1 MGETAAGL
9 AAQDITPPGD
19 VHLQGYTRGPA
30 TGIRDRLQAKALVL
44 DDGRTRVAIVT
55 ADLLGLD
62 DDLVQ
67 RVRAR
72 VEQRTGIPSN
82 AVLIACSHTHS
93 GPAIQTLGYLPV
105 HPEYQQLVEERLVE
119 AVTQAAAAPPL
130 PVHLGAGNGEVRF
143 NVNRRVRRPGD
154 IPMLPNP
161 HGPADRRVRVLRLDP
176 ADAPAPPGTLGGVP
190 LPQVE
195 PAALLFSYSCHPT
208 VLDSHNFRISGDY
221 PGVAQRFI
229 EHAYG
234 SEAVPRRPL
243 AMFLPGCFGNV
254 RPHLLNA
261 AGRFRGGTDYE
272 LRVLG
277 RVLGAEVVK
286 VAEQV
291 ATEPIGAL
299 AAAGRRVWLPYDR
312 LPSLDDLR
320 GMLSTGP
327 QQDFFARRLLA
338 MLDRD
343 SRLPEGEEATI
354 QVIRLGR
361 HWLVATPGETFQEIG
376 LSIEAGLAEY
386 GLADPSRGDQVW
398 VLGYSNGNVGYLC
411 TALSHSEGG
420 YEPSRAH
427 IGYLRPGPFAPE
439 VEALLVSTAL
449 DLAQQLGPPR
459 QT

>member
-1 MGETAAGL
+1 MAETAAGL
-9 AAQDITPPGD
+9 AVQDITPPVG
-19 VHLQGYTRGPA
+19 VHLQGYTRGPS
-30 TGIRDRLQAKALVL
+30 TGVRDRLQAKALVL
-44 DDGRTRVAIVT
+44 DDSRQRVAIVT

-72 VEQRTGIPSN
+72 IAQRAGIPSS
-82 AVLIACSHTHS
+82 AVLLACSHTHA
-93 GPAIQTLGYLPV
+93 GPAVQTLGYLPV
-105 HPEYQQLVEERLVE
+105 DPDYQRIVEERLVE
-119 AVTQAAAAPPL
+119 AVTQAATAPP
-130 PVHLGAGNGEVRF
+130 VAVRLGAGSGEVRF
-143 NVNRRVRRPGD
+143 NINRRVRRPGD
-154 IPMLPNP
+154 TPMLPNL

-176 ADAPAPPGTLGGVP
+176 ADAPAPLGTLGP
-190 LPQVE
+190 ALLPQTE
-195 PAALLFSYSCHPT
+195 PVALLFSYSCHPT

-229 EHAYG
+229 EHAYA
-234 SEAVPRRPL
+234 SEDAPRRPL

-272 LRVLG
+272 LRALG
-277 RVLGAEVVK
+277 RMLGAEVVK

-291 ATEPIGAL
+291 ATEPVQEL
-299 AAAGRRVWLPYDR
+299 AAADRRVWLPYAR
-312 LPSLDDLR
+312 LPSPTDLR
-320 GMLSTGP
+320 VMLGTGP
-327 QQDFFARRLLA
+327 QQDFFARRFLEV
-338 MLDRD
+338 LDRD
-343 SRLPEGEEATI
+343 GRLPEGEEATI
-354 QVIRLGR
+354 QVMRLGR

-420 YEPSRAH
+420 YEPGRAH
-427 IGYLRPGPFAPE
+427 VGYLRPGPFAPE
-439 VEALLVSTAL
+439 VEALLISTVL
-449 DLAQQLGPPR
+449 DLAQQLGPAR
-459 QT
+459 